1 MSEIDSSSSSDE
13 EVSLTAKKSAKRIV
27 NWASDSESQSDGEV
41 ETSDDEVNELDSTLV
56 PNRSD
61 DSVGLQAA
69 KQSNS
74 FQIFKEKLTGMVNEH
89 KACLKRMRVEERAD
103 NEEFFA
109 LVSYSLTG
117 ELPTADNSTSYPPV
131 VFNGINLMQ
140 IPAGASAS
148 KFGRNL
154 GAVMYGKNEECKLQ
168 NLIIGAQRRRKDTR
182 TQVPE
187 SERELFELVVRR
199 KYPKFPETAYRDARH
214 AANQMGLDM
223 KYKYNKENVTD
234 R

>member
-1 MSEIDSSSSSDE
+1 MEEMSDVDESSSSDE
-13 EVSLTAKKSAKRIV
+13 EITITGKKSAKRNV
-27 NWASDSESQSDGEV
+27 NWASDSESQSDGEI
-41 ETSDDEVNELDSTLV
+41 ETSDDEVNKLDSTLV
-56 PNRSD
+56 PSRSD
-61 DSVGLQAA
+61 DSARLPANQGC
-69 KQSNS
+69 S
-74 FQIFKEKLTGMVNEH
+74 FQIFKDKLTRMVNEY

-117 ELPTADNSTSYPPV
+117 ELPTADNSTSYAPV

-154 GAVMYGKNEECKLQ
+154 GSVMYVRNEECQLQ
-168 NLIIGAQRRRKDTR
+168 NFIIVAQRRRKDTR

-187 SERELFELVVRR
+187 AEKELFELVVRR
-199 KYPKFPETAYRDARH
+199 KYPKFPETAYKDACH

-223 KYKYNKENVTD
+223 KYRYCKKM
-234 R
+234 